1 MKKGLRIALA
11 LVLAVVFMF
20 TSCDNQTQTPPATDT
35 VGYARFAG
43 GDVQSRDL
51 SAGYELQA
59 YADLYWFYDAKK
71 ADSFGTIGA
80 GSKLKVPGDAEDGK
94 GLDGQITLSQG
105 LWNFTLYA
113 YASIDEA
120 GKPVEGTLAYKGE
133 TSGVTI
139 RGGEVTTVPVTV
151 TPQGDTGTVKFG
163 EASFSWKDGGTGK
176 PVIRFTFTNSDNE
189 SYVAYVTPD
198 DSFKLSGT
206 LLFREDSSS
215 AIPVGFYTC
224 KAEAF
229 TVSDASEITEG
240 MTPVTDMTFSL
251 QVIGGATTVINGVI
265 TESEFGSV
273 SFDVI
278 TAESD
283 VVVFHP
289 TADNNSVTFNTAP
302 TEDDSMKTTVVDFG
316 GNDLSATQNVID
328 ITVLSQVAAD
338 KGFQIVETVTETE
351 GKAVASISL
360 SLSSIGEGTQTP
372 VTEFENEVKITTY
385 IAKGLGTVENLKLI
399 YVSDGKEVESS
410 ETFKHEIIN
419 YNSDTGEL
427 VFTTNHF
434 SQFYVVSD
442 KAQEYVAVNVTTDVG
457 YSSFAD
463 AFDGAEDG
471 DIIRLVDDVIYSGT
485 AVVDGKSVGAGVKIS
500 GKHITLDLAGHK
512 ITVPE
517 TYSSSSGILIVKDDG
532 GLTVEDSSEAKSGTI
547 DVSTGNPIVYSCI
560 VIYPDEAGGET
571 ESLIINGG
579 TFKSDAFPISGNAH
593 LQNSSDTYIE
603 INDGNFI
610 SEMGPAIFHPQVGVL
625 KISGGYFEGCTG
637 IEIRAGNVE
646 ITGGEFV
653 ANGAFKTYPDSA
665 SDGNTV
671 DGATVAVSQ
680 HVYKPEI
687 SLTISGGTF
696 SGKQALYEKNIV
708 KNDPSVPIT
717 LSVTGGDFSG
727 SIYSQNCTGF
737 ASGGKYSY
745 ISDRYI
751 ATGYLSRE
759 DEDGNDEVL
768 PFRVIFDETF
778 ESGKGTESDPY
789 LISTLSQ
796 FKMIS
801 EQTADEVFY
810 ELSNNITNSGTVVI
824 DENAKVHLN
833 KAGYNIT
840 FKPVMNRFNVQG
852 ELEITGDG
860 TVESGSQ
867 YGVFQVHNGGKLV
880 VDGGS
885 YINTGTWYT
894 ILAEGDE
901 EPAVIEFKD
910 GVVESTEPCIQI
922 QGKADVTI
930 SGGTFTSTDN
940 AVIFVFGGDEFTH
953 YPYELTV
960 NGGSFFGSSESE
972 GCIACGINMGNSGEV
987 TLNGGTFNITDGIGI
1002 LARCGTLIAN
1012 EGATFNCTGD
1022 QRGQIGDSSVQIKAG
1037 SAIVVDEYAN
1047 YPGGKPSVTNNGG
1060 YQLKDV
1066 YGADFPNTNG

>member
-1 MKKGLRIALA
+1 MKKGLRIALT
-11 LVLAVVFMF
+11 LVLAVVCMF

-35 VGYARFAG
+35 VGYARFSG
-43 GDVQSRDL
+43 ESVQSRDL
-51 SAGYELQA
+51 SAGYEIQA
-59 YADLYWFYDAKK
+59 YADLYWFYDANK
-71 ADSFGTIGA
+71 ADSFGTTGA
-80 GSKLKVPGDAEDGK
+80 GTMIKVPGDENGK

-113 YASIDEA
+113 YAEVDGTS
-120 GKPVEGTLAYKGE
+120 KPVEGTLAYKGE

-151 TPQGDTGTVKFG
+151 SPQGDTGIVKFG
-163 EASFSWKDGGTGK
+163 EASFSWKDSGTGK
-176 PVIRFTFTNSDNE
+176 PVIRFTFTNRENE

-198 DSFKLSGT
+198 DNFKLSGT
-206 LLFREDSSS
+206 LLFGEDSSS

-229 TVSDASEITEG
+229 LVSEASEITEG
-240 MTPVTDMTFSL
+240 LTSVTDMTFSL

-265 TESEFGSV
+265 TENSFESV
-273 SFDVI
+273 SFDVV

-283 VVVFHP
+283 VVVFQP
-289 TADNNSVTFNTAP
+289 TVDNNSVTFNTAP
-302 TEDDSMKTTVVDFG
+302 TEDDSNKTTVVDFG
-316 GNDLSATQNVID
+316 ENDLSATQNVID

-338 KGFQIVETVTETE
+338 KGFQIVDTVTETE
-351 GKAVASISL
+351 GKAVASITL
-360 SLSSIGEGTQTP
+360 SLSSIGNDTQTP
-372 VTEFENEVKITTY
+372 VTEFESDVTVTTY
-385 IAKGLGTVENLKLI
+385 IAKGLGNVENLKLV
-399 YVSDGKEVESS
+399 YVSDGQEVAASG
-410 ETFKHEIIN
+410 TFKHEITS

-434 SQFYVVSD
+434 SQFYVVSNQ
-442 KAQEYVAVNVTTDVG
+442 AQNYVAVNVTTDVG

-463 AFDGAEDG
+463 AFDKAEDG
-471 DIIRLVDDVIYSGT
+471 DVIRLVSDVLYSGF
-485 AVVDGKSVGAGVKIS
+485 ASADGELVSAGVGIK
-500 GKHITLDLAGHK
+500 GKHVTLDLAGYT
-512 ITVPE
+512 ISVPE

-532 GLTVEDSSEAKSGTI
+532 GLTVEDSSATKSGTI

-560 VIYPDEAGGET
+560 VVYPDEAGGET

-593 LQNSSDTYIE
+593 LQNDSDTYIE
-603 INDGNFI
+603 INDGKFI
-610 SEMGPAIFHPQVGVL
+610 SVMGPALFHPQVGVL

-637 IEIRAGNVE
+637 VEIRAGNVE
-646 ITGGEFV
+646 ITGGEFI
-653 ANGAFKTYPDSA
+653 ANGAFETYPDSA

-671 DGATVAVSQ
+671 DGAAVAVSQ
-680 HVYKPEI
+680 HAYKPEI
-687 SLTISGGTF
+687 SLTISDGSF
-696 SGKQALYEKNIV
+696 SGKYSLYEKNIV
-708 KNDPSVPIT
+708 NNDPSVPIT

-789 LISTLSQ
+789 LISTLDQ

-801 EQTADEVFY
+801 EQTGDEVFY
-810 ELSNNITNSGTVVI
+810 KLSNDITDTISININEGS
-824 DENAKVHLN
+824 KVHLD
-833 KAGYNIT
+833 KDGHNIT
-840 FKPVMNRFNVQG
+840 FKSGNMYRFNVKG
-852 ELEITGDG
+852 TFEITGDG
-860 TVESGSQ
+860 TVASNGQ
-867 YGVFQVHNGGKLV
+867 YGVFQVYAGGELI
-880 VDGGS
+880 VDGGTYVNNS
-885 YINTGTWYT
+885 WYT
-894 ILAEGDE
+894 ILAEGDDE
-901 EPAVIEFKD
+901 SSSITFKS
-910 GVVESTEPCIQI
+910 GELKSTGPCIQI
-922 QGKADVTI
+922 EGKANITI
-930 SGGTFTSTDN
+930 EDGTFTSTDN
-940 AVIFVFGGDEFTH
+940 AVIFVFGGDEFTP

-960 NGGSFFGSSESE
+960 NGGTFVGSSESE
-972 GCIACGINMGNSGEV
+972 GYIACGINMGNSGKV

-1022 QRGQIGDSSVQIKAG
+1022 QSGQIGDSSVHIKAG

-1066 YGADFPNTNG
+1066 YGAAFPNAN

>member
-1 MKKGLRIALA
+1 MKKGLRIALT
-11 LVLAVVFMF
+11 LVLAVVCMF

-35 VGYARFAG
+35 VGYARFSG
-43 GDVQSRDL
+43 ESVQSRDL
-51 SAGYELQA
+51 SAGYEIQA

-71 ADSFGTIGA
+71 ADSFGTTGA
-80 GSKLKVPGDAEDGK
+80 GTMIKVPGDENGK

-113 YASIDEA
+113 YAEID
-120 GKPVEGTLAYKGE
+120 GVSKPVESTLAYKGE

-151 TPQGDTGTVKFG
+151 SPQGETGTVKFG
-163 EASFSWKDGGTGK
+163 EASFSWANSSGGSGK
-176 PVIRFTFTNSDNE
+176 PVIRLTFTNRENE

-198 DSFKLSGT
+198 DNFKLSGT
-206 LLFREDSSS
+206 LLFGEDSSS

-229 TVSDASEITEG
+229 LVSEASEITEG
-240 MTPVTDMTFSL
+240 LTSVTDMTFSL

-265 TESEFGSV
+265 TENSFGSV
-273 SFDVI
+273 SFDVV

-283 VVVFHP
+283 VVVFQP
-289 TADNNSVTFNTAP
+289 TAGNNSVTFNTAP
-302 TEDDSMKTTVVDFG
+302 TEDDSNKTTVVDFG
-316 GNDLSATQNVID
+316 ENDLFATQNVID

-338 KGFQIVETVTETE
+338 KGFQVVDAETE
-351 GKAVASISL
+351 GKAVASITL
-360 SLSSIGEGTQTP
+360 SLSSIGNDTQTP
-372 VTEFENEVKITTY
+372 VTVFESDVTVTTY
-385 IAKGLGTVENLKLI
+385 IAKGLGNVENLKLV
-399 YVSDGKEVESS
+399 YVSDGKEVAAT
-410 ETFKHEIIN
+410 ETFKHGITS
-419 YNSDTGEL
+419 YNSETGEL

-434 SQFYVVSD
+434 SQFYVVSNQ
-442 KAQEYVAVNVTTDVG
+442 AQNYVAVNVTTDVG

-463 AFDGAEDG
+463 AFDKAEDG
-471 DIIRLVDDVIYSGT
+471 DVIRLVSDVLYSGFT
-485 AVVDGKSVGAGVKIS
+485 SADGELVSAGVGIK
-500 GKHITLDLAGHK
+500 GKHVTLDLAGYT
-512 ITVPE
+512 ISVPE

-532 GLTVEDSSEAKSGTI
+532 GLTVEDSSATKSGTI

-560 VIYPDEAGGET
+560 VVYPDEAGGET

-593 LQNSSDTYIE
+593 LQNDSDTYIE
-603 INDGNFI
+603 INDGRFI
-610 SEMGPAIFHPQVGVL
+610 SEMGPALFHPQVGEL
-625 KISGGYFEGCTG
+625 KISSGYFEGCTG

-646 ITGGEFV
+646 ITGGEFI
-653 ANGAFKTYPDSA
+653 ANGKFYKPSDPAAA
-665 SDGNTV
+665 SEGNTV
-671 DGATVAVSQ
+671 DGAAVAISQ

-687 SLTISGGTF
+687 SLKISGGSF
-696 SGKQALYEKNIV
+696 SGTYYLYERNIV
-708 KNDPSVPIT
+708 ENDPSVPIT

-727 SIYSQNCTGF
+727 AISVQNCIEF
-737 ASGGKYSY
+737 VSGGKFSSV
-745 ISDRYI
+745 SDKYI
-751 ATGYLSRE
+751 APDYISRE

-768 PFRVIFDETF
+768 FFGEAFDGG
-778 ESGKGTESDPY
+778 SGVESDPY
-789 LISTLSQ
+789 EISTA
-796 FKMIS
+796 
-801 EQTADEVFY
+801 EQLEQIKYQTDG
-810 ELSNNITNSGTVVI
+810 ELYYVLKNDITNSGTVLI
-824 DENAKVHLN
+824 DENANVHLN

-840 FKPVMNRFNVQG
+840 LKPVLHRFNVQG

-860 TVESGSQ
+860 TVKSGGSN
-867 YGVFQVHNGGKLV
+867 GVFQVHNGGKLI
-880 VDGGS
+880 VDGGT
-885 YINTGTWYT
+885 YINTGSWYT

-901 EPAVIEFKD
+901 EAAVVEIKN

-922 QGKADVTI
+922 EGNANITI
-930 SGGTFTSTDN
+930 ENGTFTSTDN
-940 AVIFVFGGDEFTH
+940 AVIFVFGGDEFTP

-960 NGGSFFGSSESE
+960 NGGTFIGSSESE
-972 GCIACGINMGNSGEV
+972 GYIACGINMGNSGKV

-1022 QRGQIGDSSVQIKAG
+1022 QSGQIGDSSVQIKAG

-1066 YGADFPNTNG
+1066 YGAVFPNAN

>member
-1 MKKGLRIALA
+1 MKKGFRIAMA
-11 LVLAVVFMF
+11 LVLVVVFMF

-35 VGYARFAG
+35 VGYARFSG
-43 GDVQSRDL
+43 ESVQSRDL
-51 SAGYELQA
+51 SAGYEIQA

-71 ADSFGTIGA
+71 ADSFGTTGA
-80 GSKLKVPGDAEDGK
+80 GTMIKVPGDENGK

-113 YASIDEA
+113 YAEIDETS
-120 GKPVEGTLAYKGE
+120 KPVEGTLAYKGE

-151 TPQGDTGTVKFG
+151 SPQGDTGIVKFG
-163 EASFSWKDGGTGK
+163 EASFSWGGTGK
-176 PVIRFTFTNSDNE
+176 PVIRLTFTNRENE

-198 DSFKLSGT
+198 DNFKLSGT
-206 LLFREDSSS
+206 LLFGKDSLS

-229 TVSDASEITEG
+229 LVSDASEITEDL
-240 MTPVTDMTFSL
+240 TSVTDMIFSL

-265 TESEFGSV
+265 TENSFGSV
-273 SFDVI
+273 SFDVV

-283 VVVFHP
+283 VVVFQP
-289 TADNNSVTFNTAP
+289 TAGNNSVTFNTAP
-302 TEDDSMKTTVVDFG
+302 TEDDSNKTTVVDFG
-316 GNDLSATQNVID
+316 ENDLSATQNVID

-338 KGFQIVETVTETE
+338 KGFQIVDTVTETE

-372 VTEFENEVKITTY
+372 VTEFNSNVKVTTY
-385 IAKGLGTVENLKLI
+385 IAKDLGNVENLKLI
-399 YVSDGKEVESS
+399 YVSDGKEVAAS
-410 ETFKHEIIN
+410 ETFKHEITS
-419 YNSDTGEL
+419 YNPETGEL

-434 SQFYVVSD
+434 SQFYVVSNQ
-442 KAQEYVAVNVTTDVG
+442 AQNYVAVNVTTDVG

-463 AFDGAEDG
+463 AFDGAKDG
-471 DIIRLVDDVIYSGT
+471 DVIRLVSDVLYSGFT
-485 AVVDGKSVGAGVKIS
+485 SADGELVSAGVGIK
-500 GKHITLDLAGHK
+500 GKHVTLDLAGYT
-512 ITVPE
+512 ISVPE

-532 GLTVEDSSEAKSGTI
+532 GLTVEDSSATKSGTI

-560 VIYPDEAGGET
+560 VVYPDEAGGET
-571 ESLIINGG
+571 ESLIIKGG

-593 LQNSSDTYIE
+593 LQNESSTYIE
-603 INDGNFI
+603 INDGRFI
-610 SEMGPAIFHPQVGVL
+610 SEMGPALFHPQVGEL

-637 IEIRAGNVE
+637 VEIRAGNVE

-671 DGATVAVSQ
+671 DGAAVAVSQ
-680 HVYKPEI
+680 HAYKPEI

-768 PFRVIFDETF
+768 PFRVIFDEIF

-789 LISTLSQ
+789 LISTLPQ

-810 ELSNNITNSGTVVI
+810 KLSTDITDTISININEGS
-824 DENAKVHLN
+824 KVHLDKN
-833 KAGYNIT
+833 GHNIT
-840 FKPVMNRFNVQG
+840 FKSGNLYRFNVKG
-852 ELEITGDG
+852 DLEITGDG
-860 TVESGSQ
+860 TVTSNGS
-867 YGVFQVHNGGKLV
+867 YGVFEVYAGGKLI
-880 VDGGS
+880 VDGGTYVNNS
-885 YINTGTWYT
+885 WYV
-894 ILAEGDE
+894 ILAEGNE
-901 EPAVIEFKD
+901 ESSSIIFKS
-910 GVVESTEPCIQI
+910 GNLSSTGPCIQI
-922 QGKADVTI
+922 NGKSNITI
-930 SGGTFTSTDN
+930 EDGTFTSTDN
-940 AVIFVFGGDEFTH
+940 AVIFVFGGDEFTP

-960 NGGSFFGSSESE
+960 EGGTFVGSSKSE
-972 GCIACGINMGNSGEV
+972 GYIACGINMGNFGTV
-987 TLNGGTFNITDGIGI
+987 ILNGGTFNITDGIGI

-1022 QRGQIGDSSVQIKAG
+1022 QSGQIGDSRVQIKAG

-1066 YGADFPNTNG
+1066 NGADFPNAN